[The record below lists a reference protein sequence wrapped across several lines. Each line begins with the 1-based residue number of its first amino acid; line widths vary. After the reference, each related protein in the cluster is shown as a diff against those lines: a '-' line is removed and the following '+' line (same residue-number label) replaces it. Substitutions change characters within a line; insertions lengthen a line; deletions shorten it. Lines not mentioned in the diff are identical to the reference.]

1 MLDSV
6 LQEILTELQKMN
18 AKLGDIRE
26 ELTDIKQAQGDDA
39 LSVVA
44 AKLDELKGYGM
55 FNSISDVCHKL
66 SQIDRIIDGIRP

>member
-6 LQEILTELQKMN
+6 LQEILTKLQKMN

-26 ELTDIKQAQGDDA
+26 ELTSIKQAQGDDA

-44 AKLDELKGYGM
+44 AKLD
-55 FNSISDVCHKL
+55 
-66 SQIDRIIDGIRP
+66 

>member
-26 ELTDIKQAQGDDA
+26 ELTDIKPGAGRRRAERCRGKAGRAERLWDVQ
-39 LSVVA
+39 
-44 AKLDELKGYGM
+44 LD
-55 FNSISDVCHKL
+55 
-66 SQIDRIIDGIRP
+66 Q